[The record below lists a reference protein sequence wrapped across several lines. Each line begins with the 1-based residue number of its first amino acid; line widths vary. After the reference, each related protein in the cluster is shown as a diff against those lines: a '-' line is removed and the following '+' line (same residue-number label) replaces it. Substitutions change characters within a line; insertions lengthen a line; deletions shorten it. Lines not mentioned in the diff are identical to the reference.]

1 MSRWHRRIVRLRG
14 EEGITLIELVIVCS
28 IMTVVLGYVTRTL
41 VSMQNAS
48 VQSSL
53 RLQNLDEARTLMD
66 VVSRDVRTGTR
77 MTATTSPF
85 DVSACTA
92 TSQVQPC
99 APAGWGSS
107 GNAAPYAGK
116 QEVWFYSNLTLSSQ
130 SQANPCPDIVH
141 LFVDTSV
148 NPPVLKEQS
157 ISDANPTTDAPP
169 NCVYGSGNPYTGT
182 YTTRLVGKYIVNGST
197 NCTTSDPVFRYWYTD
212 DSTGNP
218 TVNADPTTTLSSATL
233 LDVNAIG
240 ITFAIRQSTNYT
252 VPCAVLQNR
261 VSLENVNYN
270 PIPSPSP

>member
-1 MSRWHRRIVRLRG
+1 MSGRRALFSLRG

-28 IMTVVLGYVTRTL
+28 IMTVVLGYVTRTM
-41 VSMQNAS
+41 VVMQNAS

-66 VVSRDVRTGTR
+66 VVSRDVRTATR
-77 MTATTSPF
+77 MTATTSPY

-116 QEVWFYSNLTLSSQ
+116 QEMWFYSNLTLGNQ
-130 SQANPCPDIVH
+130 SQASPCPDIVH
-141 LFVDTSV
+141 LFVDSSV
-148 NPPVLKEQS
+148 SPPVLKEQTIADNS
-157 ISDANPTTDAPP
+157 PTTDTPP
-169 NCVYGSGNPYTGT
+169 NCVYGTGNPYTGT
-182 YTTRLVGKYIVNGST
+182 YTTRLVGKYIVNGSS
-197 NCTTSDPVFRYWYTD
+197 NCLTTAPVFVYWYD
-212 DSTGNP
+212 DGTGTP
-218 TVNADPTTTLSSATL
+218 ASYADPTTTLASSDL
-233 LDVNAIG
+233 LGVNAIG
-240 ITFAIRQSTNYT
+240 ITFAIRQSTNFS